1 MRGLTIILLTVVLS
15 IGNCCLYGQGLGN
28 KAVGKPDVFH
38 RPYPG
43 VDIGKMKEM
52 LTRYWV
58 VYSDRDNNTSYT
70 RPGGSVVF
78 KTLGFMEEFKVAEI
92 STNYL
97 HIYKET
103 QASPLNLGISTSAV
117 DYGWISMDNML
128 LWQHCYQD
136 AVTHIDKKAMV
147 LNTFEG
153 TTNVSIDNQALTYK
167 KNPGLT
173 INSDNKA
180 RLFEILFIYKQT
192 DKAVLLGEDIEIQG
206 NEIDVSSNIRGWV
219 PIESVTFWDS
229 RITLEPNWE
238 PAAAQERSVKRII
251 PTVFL
256 DEKAAMDYKAGA
268 DVNQRYVIWEN
279 DPGAKRN
286 IGQWRRFPILEV
298 RNNNIYRVGAMGKI
312 RTSSGEIMDEER
324 MSEIRNAIDVLEE
337 KTRKINVV
345 FVVDG
350 TESMGKF
357 YAPIARGIEKSVNNL
372 RRDDT
377 QNRFSFGA
385 VIYRDFAEGENL
397 VQVKPLTENHK
408 SVTDFFIT
416 ASTAYSNDTDLPEAL
431 FYGLKTA
438 LNQVGLKNGESN
450 FIILIGDCGSHEKN
464 DPSFVPFENVV
475 DLLSQYECSLISY
488 QVNNG
493 FPPTYQDFITQ
504 SRQLIKESASK
515 INNIRETRKMKWI
528 KENTSFEAPYFEST
542 GPNRYSLNPQEV
554 VGSYLFPG
562 IGQSLPY
569 EILET
574 EIVNKIGEFDDRIS
588 QLLAKAKGIIRGAG
602 TPDVDSGETDEF
614 QPAVVDFLSK
624 IAELSDSEIAFLKNK
639 NYQFSMKGYT
649 AKDVNGLSYPIYKEV
664 LFLSLYDLVEV
675 VTRLNSLC
683 DYSGSMSERRIRMQN
698 VWVETLESILGS
710 DKRDEIM
717 NMAGSELHNVVFGLP
732 AQSPLINDIKL
743 RDIIERTV
751 ISDAQ
756 FEQYVQYLSFKLGK
770 LREIVNDVN
779 YEQSFRS
786 NNITYYWVPL
796 EIFP

>member
-1 MRGLTIILLTVVLS
+1 MRGLKIILMTVLLPISV
-15 IGNCCLYGQGLGN
+15 CCLYAQGLGN

-38 RPYPG
+38 VPYPG
-43 VDIGKMKEM
+43 VNIGKMNEM

-58 VYSDRDNNTSYT
+58 VYSDRDNNSTYT
-70 RPGGSVVF
+70 RPGGSEVF
-78 KTLGFMEEFKVAEI
+78 KTIGFMEEFKVAEI
-92 STNYL
+92 SSNYL

-103 QASPLNLGISTSAV
+103 KASPTYPVISPSAV
-117 DYGWISMDNML
+117 DYGWISMDNLL

-136 AVTHIDKKAMV
+136 LVTHIDKKAMV

-153 TTNVSIDNQALTYK
+153 TTNVSLDNQALSFMK
-167 KNPGLT
+167 DPGLR
-173 INSDNKA
+173 INSGNKA

-192 DKAVLLGEDIEIQG
+192 DNAVLLGEDIAIQG
-206 NEIDVSSNIRGWV
+206 NEIDVASNIRGWV
-219 PIESVTFWDS
+219 PIQSVTFWDS

-238 PAAAQERSVKRII
+238 QAAAQERSVNNIV

-268 DVNQRYVIWEN
+268 QVNQRYVIWEN

-298 RNNNIYRVGAMGKI
+298 RNNNVYRIGAMGKI
-312 RTSSGEIMDEER
+312 RTSSGAIMDEER

-350 TESMGKF
+350 TESMGRF

-408 SVTDFFIT
+408 AVTDFFLT

-438 LNQVGLKNGESN
+438 LNMVGLKNGESN
-450 FIILIGDCGSHEKN
+450 FIILIGDCGSHERN
-464 DPSFVPFENVV
+464 DPSFVPFEDVV
-475 DLLSQYECSLISY
+475 DLLSQFECSLISY

-493 FPPTYQDFITQ
+493 YPPAYQDFITQ
-504 SRQLIKESASK
+504 SRQIIKQSAIK
-515 INNIRETRKMKWI
+515 INNIRETEKKKWI

-574 EIVNKIGEFDDRIS
+574 EIVDKIDEFDNRIS

-602 TPDVDSGETDEF
+602 IAGIDSGEADEF

-649 AKDVNGLSYPIYKEV
+649 AKEINGLSYPIYKEV
-664 LFLSLYDLVEV
+664 LFLSLFDLVEV

-698 VWVETLESILGS
+698 VWVEILASILGS
-710 DKRDEIM
+710 DKRNEIM
-717 NMAGSELHNVVFGLP
+717 NMKGSDLHNVVFGLP
-732 AQSPLINDIKL
+732 AQSELITDVKL
-743 RDIIERTV
+743 RDIVERTV

-756 FEQYVQYLSFKLGK
+756 FEQYVQYLSFKLGE
-770 LREIVNDVN
+770 LRKIVNEVN

-786 NNITYYWVPL
+786 NNIVYYWIPL
-796 EIFP
+796 ETFP